1 LQLGAVGASAKH
13 VDMQQATFGFEASRF
28 RIHEFL
34 LNCANLQKKAEVI
47 DVSLYKIIVSA

>member
-1 LQLGAVGASAKH
+1 LQLSAVGASAKH
-13 VDMQQATFGFEASRF
+13 VDMQQGTFGFEASSF

-47 DVSLYKIIVSA
+47 DVILCETIVSD